1 MSIKLIIFDFDGTL
15 GDTRRNIVV
24 TMQDVMKELNF
35 PLQDEH
41 VCASTIG
48 LPLKG
53 CYAQMFPQ
61 LNADELDRCAEV
73 HRRCFAENL
82 KKNTPM
88 PFPQVKETLEVL
100 RNQGISL
107 AIASSRTSES
117 LRDLLGRMGIGSL
130 FSCIIG
136 AQDIVHAKPDA
147 EPVLKILD
155 ILGFMADETLVVG
168 DMDVDILMGA
178 NAGTKTCGVTWGN
191 GTRDDLNEAG
201 ADFIIDRME
210 ELIKMRYG
218 IIGTGAIGV

>member
-24 TMQDVMKELNF
+24 TMQDVMKELSL
-35 PLQDEH
+35 PLQDED

-53 CYAQMFPQ
+53 CYAKMFPQ
-61 LNADELDRCAEV
+61 LNADELERCAEV
-73 HRRCFAENL
+73 HHRYFAENL
-82 KKNTPM
+82 KKITPL
-88 PFPQVKETLEVL
+88 PFPQVKETLEVQ
-100 RNQGISL
+100 RSQEISL

-117 LRDLLGRMGIGSL
+117 LRDLLNRMEMLSY

-136 AQDIVHAKPDA
+136 AQDIIHAKPNA

-155 ILGFMADETLVVG
+155 ILGFRADETLVVG

-178 NAGTKTCGVTWGN
+178 NA
-191 GTRDDLNEAG
+191 
-201 ADFIIDRME
+201 
-210 ELIKMRYG
+210 
-218 IIGTGAIGV
+218 

>member
-24 TMQDVMKELNF
+24 TMQDVMRELNL
-35 PLQDEH
+35 PLQDED

-61 LNADELDRCAEV
+61 LDADELDRCAEV
-73 HRRCFAENL
+73 HHRRFAENL
-82 KKNTPM
+82 KKITPM
-88 PFPQVKETLEVL
+88 PFPQVKETLEML
-100 RNQGISL
+100 RNQGICL

-117 LRDLLGRMGIGSL
+117 LRDLHGRMEMESL
-130 FSCIIG
+130 FSCIVG

-155 ILGFMADETLVVG
+155 ALGFIADEILVVG

-178 NAGTKTCGVTWGN
+178 NAGANTCGVTWGN
-191 GTRDDLNEAG
+191 GTRESLKEAG

-210 ELIKMRYG
+210 ELIEIAEYG
-218 IIGTGAIGV
+218 ED